1 MVASPPA
8 AFTMVASPPAAFPV
22 VAPPPVPSSSGR
34 GRGGP
39 GRPPGSKNKK

>member
-34 GRGGP
+34 GRG
-39 GRPPGSKNKK
+39 RPPGSKNKT